1 MMLLSLDSLCS
12 EVKDNGGGGNGH
24 GGSSEGSSGS
34 EDFGTPGD
42 ESVLVSESKADCD
55 WVGIIVGGLGSG
67 GHETKVA
74 WVLFEDFSHLNAES
88 LATEAALKLIEVIVC
103 SALSN
108 TSLVTFELGEG
119 FFLLLRKFEVL
130 VCFELGTFWI
140 VFPDI
145 WFITRFSHE
154 LFGDGF
160 GVDNKCVTDLAV
172 QFNN

>member
-1 MMLLSLDSLCS
+1 MLLSLDSLCS

-42 ESVLVSESKADCD
+42 GNVRIRQSHVDSD
-55 WVGIIVGGLGSG
+55 WVGFIVGGLGGG
-67 GHETKVA
+67 GHETSVG
-74 WVLFEDFSHLNAES
+74 WVLFEEFIHLNAKS

-108 TSLVTFELGEG
+108 TRLVTFELAEG

-130 VCFELGTFWI
+130 VQFDLGTFWI

-145 WFITRFSHE
+145 WIIIRGSHE
-154 LFGDGF
+154 LFLKGF
-160 GVDNKCVTDLAV
+160 VVENKSVTDLAV